1 MDVTFLEN
9 YPFFT
14 KNSLKGEIRLLEDNF
29 WITDNPL
36 PATVLDTLTPNQ
48 PLIITIE
55 NKTITSP

>member
-29 WITDNPL
+29 WLTDNPL